1 MQIDLS
7 PLDLK
12 LLKLLQR
19 DASLTTAELADEVG
33 LSQSPCWRRI
43 CRFEQTGVIRKRV
56 ALLDNEKL
64 GMEVVVFTAIN
75 LSSHHGKTL
84 EDFEKQVSKFP
95 EVVECYTM
103 TGSMDYMLK
112 IVTRDIHHYEIFARK
127 HLAQIPNIREMHSN
141 VAITRI
147 KDTTEL
153 PLDTQSYLSS

>member
-1 MQIDLS
+1 MQIELS
-7 PLDLK
+7 SLDLK
-12 LLKLLQR
+12 LLKLLQQ
-19 DASLTTAELADEVG
+19 DARISTAELADKVG

-43 CRFEQTGVIRKRV
+43 CRLEEAGVIRKKV
-56 ALLDNEKL
+56 VLLDNEKV
-64 GMEVVVFTAIN
+64 GMKAVIFTAIN
-75 LSSHHGKTL
+75 LSTHYGKTL
-84 EDFEKQVSKFP
+84 EEFEQRVKIFP

-112 IVTRDIHHYEIFARK
+112 IVTRDMHHYEKFARE

-153 PLDTQSYLSS
+153 PLD

>member
-1 MQIDLS
+1 MQIELS
-7 PLDLK
+7 SVDLK

-19 DASLTTAELADEVG
+19 DAGMTTAELADKVG

-43 CRFEQTGVIRKRV
+43 CRLEQAGVIRKKV
-56 ALLDNEKL
+56 ALLDNEKVGL
-64 GMEVVVFTAIN
+64 EVVVFTAVN
-75 LSSHHGKTL
+75 LSTHHGQTL
-84 EDFEKQVSKFP
+84 QDFEQRVKNFA

-103 TGSMDYMLK
+103 TGSVDYMLK
-112 IVTRDIHHYEIFARK
+112 IVTKDMHHYEQFARK

-153 PLDTQSYLSS
+153 PLE